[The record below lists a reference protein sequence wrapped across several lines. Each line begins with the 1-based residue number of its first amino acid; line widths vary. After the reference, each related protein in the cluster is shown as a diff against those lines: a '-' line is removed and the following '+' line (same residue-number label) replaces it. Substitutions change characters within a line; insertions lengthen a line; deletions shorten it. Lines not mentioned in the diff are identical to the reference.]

1 MNTNKIFLPFLIFL
15 FMGIVLPFS
24 SADETNKQYT
34 VGPNDVLN
42 ISVLGYEDLQTS
54 TPVASDGT
62 ISFPYI
68 GSFPVQGLS
77 ISEIENKISKKLNS
91 YIKYPV
97 VAVSLAEGK
106 SKNYFVTGEV
116 VNPGRFLMEED
127 ITILKAI
134 TTAGGITPEGLYGDV
149 ILKRKQDDNKT
160 YNEIK
165 IDLNDTKSDNAT
177 GDMPIEAGDI
187 IVVGRNKEFFIYGE
201 VENPGK
207 FTLEDNITVSK
218 AISLAGGIT
227 PEGLY
232 GKIKVKRK
240 QDGKQEYKIIDI
252 DLKEGEPETTEKTTK
267 ETEDVIIKA
276 DDIIVVGRNKEF
288 FVYGEVENPGKFTLE
303 DNITV
308 SKAISLAGGIT
319 PEGLYG
325 KIKVKRKQDG
335 KQEYKI
341 IDIDLKEDDTG
352 DISVQAD
359 DIVVVKRN
367 KEFFVYGEVESPGK
381 FTLESG
387 MTVLKAIS
395 LAGGFS
401 KFGSADRVK
410 ILRSSHDEEKYEI
423 LI

>member
-252 DLKEGEPETTEKTTK
+252 DLKE
-267 ETEDVIIKA
+267 
-276 DDIIVVGRNKEF
+276 
-288 FVYGEVENPGKFTLE
+288 
-303 DNITV
+303 
-308 SKAISLAGGIT
+308 
-319 PEGLYG
+319 
-325 KIKVKRKQDG
+325 
-335 KQEYKI
+335 
-341 IDIDLKEDDTG
+341 DDTG
-352 DISVQAD
+352 DIPVQAD

-410 ILRSSHDEEKYEI
+410 ILRSSHDEEKYENI
-423 LI
+423 NIDIKDTVKGKEYNDIHIQPNDIVIALESVF